1 MDGGEDGREPLKLI
15 AFADEA
21 PRLDPATLAA
31 GNGVGGVITL
41 GDLEPEWLW
50 SMDRVKL
57 PKIGVHGNHD
67 EHGTLDALGVED
79 VHLRRVE
86 IGDWSFAGFAGCVK
100 YGRGP
105 YQFTQREAAKLAKRL
120 PAADVLVCHCPPSGV
135 NDEPDDLAH
144 HRLRG
149 AAGVGRAPPPALH
162 PPRAHDARPAHA
174 RASLRRRAR
183 RLGARV
189 AGRRAARRLSG
200 SARTAARS
208 PSTRPGGRRTCRGWT
223 RAFL

>member
-1 MDGGEDGREPLKLI
+1 MDGGEDGRDPLKLI

-135 NDEPDDLAH
+135 NDEPDDFAH
-144 HRLRG
+144 HGFEALR
-149 AAGVGRAPPPALH
+149 AWAERHRPRYILH
-162 PPRAHDARPAHA
+162 GHTTPDPRTRVHRFGDAHVVWVRGSRVVELRDA
-174 RASLRRRAR
+174 
-183 RLGARV
+183 
-189 AGRRAARRLSG
+189 
-200 SARTAARS
+200 
-208 PSTRPGGRRTCRGWT
+208 
-223 RAFL
+223 